1 MQLSL
6 IVVGKL
12 KERFLRDAEEEYR
25 KRLSSYCRLDIVE
38 LADEPTVEHA
48 SAAQEAQIK
57 AKEGAR
63 ILKALPEGA
72 FTIALAIE
80 GKQLSSESF
89 SEKIEGLALAGD
101 SKLAFVIG
109 GSTGLAPEVTSRAD
123 FSLSL
128 SRMTFPHQLTR
139 VILLEQIY
147 RAFRILR
154 HEPYHK

>member
-1 MQLSL
+1 MQISL

-25 KRLSSYCRLDIVE
+25 KRLSSYCRLEIIE
-38 LADEPTVEHA
+38 LADEPTIENA
-48 SAAQEAQIK
+48 SMAQEAQIK
-57 AKEGAR
+57 GKEGAR
-63 ILKALPEGA
+63 ILKSLPEGA
-72 FTIALAIE
+72 YTIALAIE
-80 GKQLSSESF
+80 GKPLSSEGF
-89 SEKIEGLALAGD
+89 SEKLGGLALAGD

-109 GSTGLAPEVTSRAD
+109 GSTGLSQDVLKRAD

-128 SRMTFPHQLTR
+128 SKMTFPHQLTR
-139 VILLEQIY
+139 VLLLEQIY